1 MNISPSLK
9 WLLILIAFSGSA
21 SALAGGFALHSNG
34 LIEAERQEVPAGYL
48 GRIELGDPAAVEGA
62 LARAER
68 FYFKESANK
77 ETYSPVVLVIHGS
90 EVGIFFKENYEM
102 YKSIVDLAARLSAFN
117 VIDIRVCET
126 SARGLGLD
134 LKTLFPFVDTVVY
147 GPAEVVR
154 LIDVEKYQYF

>member
-1 MNISPSLK
+1 MNISPLLK
-9 WLLILIAFSGSA
+9 WLLMLIFFSGSA
-21 SALAGGFALHSNG
+21 LALAGGSALHPNG
-34 LIEAERQEVPAGYL
+34 LVEAERQDVPIDYL
-48 GRIELGDPAAVEGA
+48 GRIELGDPAAVTGA
-62 LARAER
+62 LERAER
-68 FYFKESANK
+68 FYFKESASQ
-77 ETYSPVVLVIHGS
+77 EAYSPVVLVIHGS

-147 GPAEVVR
+147 GPTEVVR
-154 LIDVEKYQYF
+154 LIEVEKYQYF